1 MTGVDSAERLR
12 CRAGQK
18 GGRHRIEFLL
28 GRGGLGEVWK
38 VRSFENERVF
48 SLKIVRA
55 GLDKKNDAR
64 SSGNEQRAMHRLD
77 DPRIA
82 RFIERSSTSTSVR
95 VWFWNGS
102 TSSRCNR
109 IAALGDRDSGDVHLH
124 QVRGAQRMRL
134 E

>member
-1 MTGVDSAERLR
+1 M
-12 CRAGQK
+12 
-18 GGRHRIEFLL
+18 
-28 GRGGLGEVWK
+28 
-38 VRSFENERVF
+38 RSFENERVVT
-48 SLKIVRA
+48 LKIVRA
-55 GLDKKNDAR
+55 GLDKKDDAR

-82 RFIERSSTSTSVR
+82 RFIERSSTSTSTSRSVR

-102 TSSRCNR
+102 TTRRCNR